1 MWSCLQVVE
10 DMEKDI
16 LGNSEGSGEDMSG
29 VPEGPKVSAS
39 ETSPPQ
45 FMRAKL

>member
-1 MWSCLQVVE
+1 
-10 DMEKDI
+10 MEKDV

-29 VPEGPKVSAS
+29 VSEGPKVDSAS